1 MPTRAV
7 VADVGTALV
16 LALLGVL
23 EVWVPLP
30 SALGDGSREVTTVLT
45 LWSCG
50 WLAVRR
56 RVPLV
61 TQVAAVAA
69 WPLVHLVSPPLVLFY
84 GGFVVFA
91 VATYSVARYGSQR
104 DGVVGGL
111 VMAAAL
117 LYFDL
122 RVPELGKP
130 GEIAFHW
137 TVLSVVWG
145 IGRTVH
151 EREVRAA
158 RSEGRARLAEAE
170 SGRLTA
176 EAVAEE
182 RARIAR
188 EMHDVVA
195 HSVSVMVVQAGA
207 ATQVVERDPA
217 RAREALESIRTTG
230 TEALAEM
237 RRLVAVLRG
246 PDDLGELEPQPGTA
260 AIPELVEQ
268 TREGGLRV
276 ELSVEGLPTGL
287 PPGVDLAAYRIVQ
300 EALSNVRR
308 HAGASVVCVRLRHGA
323 GRLEIEVRDDG
334 PGAADVRPGHGL
346 VGMRERVGLYGGSLD
361 VHTEPG
367 CGFTVTAVLP
377 VPGSPS

>member
-1 MPTRAV
+1 VLDVSIAV
-7 VADVGTALV
+7 VLGV
-16 LALLGVL
+16 LGVL

-30 SALGDGSREVTTVLT
+30 SALGDGSREVTTLLT

-61 TQVAAVAA
+61 TQVAAVTA

-91 VATYSVARYGSQR
+91 AATYSVARYGSQR
-104 DGVVGGL
+104 DGVAGGL

-117 LYFDL
+117 LYFDV
-122 RVPELGKP
+122 RVPELGTP

-137 TVLSVVWG
+137 TALSVFWG

-151 EREVRAA
+151 ERELRAR
-158 RSEGRARLAEAE
+158 RSDGRARLAESE
-170 SGRLTA
+170 STRLAT

-207 ATQVVERDPA
+207 ATQVVDRDPA
-217 RAREALESIRTTG
+217 RALEALESIRTTG

-237 RRLVAVLRG
+237 RRLVGVLRT
-246 PDDLGELEPQPGTA
+246 PDDEAALDPQPGTA
-260 AIPELVEQ
+260 AIPDLVAGA
-268 TREGGLRV
+268 RAAGLRV
-276 ELSVEGLPTGL
+276 ELLVEGRPTGL

-308 HAGASVVCVRLRHGA
+308 HAGGAASACVRLHHVP
-323 GRLEIEVRDDG
+323 GRLEVTVHDDG
-334 PGAADVRPGHGL
+334 QGAEAAHPGHGL
-346 VGMRERVGLYGGSLD
+346 VGMRERVRLYGGAMN

-367 CGFTVTAVLP
+367 RGFTVTAVLP
-377 VPGSPS
+377 VPEGPA